1 MTTTPE
7 PQEPNRM
14 TIFDG
19 FYFGVGLFVASVFVA
34 IVVFI
39 LTVILPVLPF
49 LLQAIRDRADR

>member
-1 MTTTPE
+1 MNE
-7 PQEPNRM
+7 PQNRM

-19 FYFGVGLFVASVFVA
+19 FYFGVGLFLASAFVA

-49 LLQAIRDRADR
+49 LLQVIRDRADR